1 MGSRLIAGKM
11 EEDSSG
17 GGCRSWEEEMY
28 WKHFQFTHFSQFLL
42 PGYDHQLAMPK
53 AFFGN
58 QRKKLPE
65 RVTLKGPGGNTW
77 EVGLAMNS
85 GTMFF
90 DEGWKEF
97 VKDHSLKEHDLLV
110 FKYNGVSHF
119 EVMIFDGES
128 FCERASSYFVK
139 KCEQSKAPPENGSHP
154 KRMLG
159 GNSSGVIKA
168 TPVARFRGTSLEKT
182 AENDIGSTV
191 PSSRA
196 GRAVVKNEAKTTPVA
211 KPVTR
216 TAEHPIVWEGTNAK
230 FKRQKKSSGDSI
242 HDSETEKSEGLSCS
256 GDREKDKDVKTT
268 PLSFDVVHDVPYI
281 SLRKLV
287 TEAEKRKALESAQ
300 EAVTEDGFYVVM
312 KPTHSVPNVWTNKHL
327 PLLLKH
333 GVVLKVKD
341 KTWTTK
347 FTYQQSRKSGGLS
360 AGWKSFAVENNLE
373 EFDVCVFE
381 PDGPFYASISL
392 NVKIVRV
399 IQDE

>member
-1 MGSRLIAGKM
+1 M
-11 EEDSSG
+11 EEESSG

-28 WKHFQFTHFSQFLL
+28 WKHFQFTHFSLFLL

-77 EVGLAMNS
+77 EVGLTINS

-90 DEGWKEF
+90 DEGWGRF

-119 EVMIFDGES
+119 EVLIFDGET

-139 KCEQSKAPPENGSHP
+139 KTEKRKAPLENGSHP
-154 KRMLG
+154 KRMHG
-159 GNSSGVIKA
+159 GNSSGVVMA
-168 TPVARFRGTSLEKT
+168 TPVAQVMSTSLEKT
-182 AENDIGSTV
+182 ADNDIGSTV
-191 PSSRA
+191 PSSKA
-196 GRAVVKNEAKTTPVA
+196 GHTVVKNVTGTTPVS
-211 KPVTR
+211 KPVSR
-216 TAEHPIVWEGTNAK
+216 TVEHPIVWEATNVNTE
-230 FKRQKKSSGDSI
+230 RQKKSIGGSI

-256 GDREKDKDVKTT
+256 ADMEKDKVVKTT

-281 SLRKLV
+281 SLRKMV
-287 TEAEKRKALESAQ
+287 TEAEKRKALQSAQ
-300 EAVTEDGFYVVM
+300 DAVTADGFYVVM
-312 KPTHSVPNVWTNKHL
+312 KPTHVYRKFFMSIPTVWMNKHL

-333 GVVLKVKD
+333 AVVLKMKD

-360 AGWKSFAVENNLE
+360 AGWKSFAAENNLD

-381 PDGPFYASISL
+381 PDAPFYTSISL